1 MPCCVTLCCR
11 YKFCIAMENSVRQ
24 DYVTEKIWDGLLA
37 GCIPVYLGSSSV
49 RDMLPDPNSFI
60 M

>member
-1 MPCCVTLCCR
+1 
-11 YKFCIAMENSVRQ
+11 MENSVRQ